1 MSLEQKSITGAL
13 WSAAQKWG
21 SRLIGV
27 VVFFLLARLLT
38 PEDFGLSALAMVF
51 IYFAQAVVAQGFVE
65 AIVQRE
71 NLHPDHL
78 HTAFWANAGVG
89 VFISVLAVV
98 FAPWIASVVNT
109 PALVPVLRWLTFSFF
124 LSALCSIPTA
134 ILQRNFA
141 YKILAVRYLVGI
153 VLGGFVGVVMAFMG
167 FGVWSLVAQELVY
180 RTTSTI
186 SLWTQMDWRPQLRFS
201 AQRFRELFAF
211 ESSILWVR
219 SFHALNRRG
228 YDMLI
233 GNVFGAVT
241 LGVYSL
247 GYRLTN
253 ILEDLISASTSTVAL
268 SSFSRIQADQVR
280 MQRNFYKVTQLTTLL
295 TIPAFTGI
303 AVIAPELI
311 PYAFGEQWADAIPI
325 LQLFALVGILN
336 TTASFNYIIMKAA
349 GKATWSLWIVL
360 TRAVLTLLSFFVVM
374 RFGIVAVTLA
384 YVVVELLLSP
394 LSLFAISK
402 LIHIDFVDY
411 FKRLLGP
418 VTGSVMMVAVIL
430 TARHYFSDASPIALL
445 ASYIVLGSISY
456 ALTLRVVT
464 PTVFSSS
471 FKLVGRVVSRGMF
484 SSKA

>member
-1 MSLEQKSITGAL
+1 MSFEQKSITGVL

-78 HTAFWANAGVG
+78 HTAFWANIGAG
-89 VFISVLAVV
+89 VFISALAVV

-124 LSALCSIPTA
+124 LSALCGVPTA

-141 YKILAVRYLVGI
+141 YKVLAVRYLVGI
-153 VLGGFVGVVMAFMG
+153 VLGGIVGVAMAFMG
-167 FGVWSLVAQELVY
+167 YGVWSLVAQELVY

-186 SLWTQMDWRPQLRFS
+186 SLWIQMEWRPQLRFS

-211 ESSILWVR
+211 ESSILLVR
-219 SFHALNRRG
+219 SLFAFNRRG

-233 GNVFGAVT
+233 GNVFGATT

-253 ILEDLISASTSTVAL
+253 ILEDLISSSISTVAL
-268 SSFSRIQADQVR
+268 SSFSRIQTDRMR

-311 PYAFGEQWADAIPI
+311 PYAFGEKWVDAIPI

-336 TTASFNYIIMKAA
+336 TTASFNYIIIKAS
-349 GKATWSLWIVL
+349 GKASWSLWIVL
-360 TRAVLTLLSFFVVM
+360 TRAVATILSFFIVV

-384 YVVVELLLSP
+384 YAVVELLLSP
-394 LSLFAISK
+394 LSLYALSK
-402 LIHIDFVDY
+402 LVHISYVDY
-411 FKRLLGP
+411 FKRLTGP
-418 VTGSVMMVAVIL
+418 VMGTLVMVSVIVTARYYFSSVSPVIL
-430 TARHYFSDASPIALL
+430 LG
-445 ASYIVLGSISY
+445 SYVVLGGVSY
-456 ALTLRVVT
+456 ALTLRIVT
-464 PTVFSSS
+464 PKVFRSSLEILGQALPS
-471 FKLVGRVVSRGMF
+471 KLFGI
-484 SSKA
+484 